1 MSRRQADT
9 LFALESSHENS
20 VHDIQGHAM
29 QNVTLNLEQKLYV
42 IAVDT
47 GYSCVGFDNARD
59 HTNQIAERL
68 GQPELAFAPGDHGT
82 LDGYRKHGQAVQAW
96 ARSDLSRRTYFDP
109 GTAPEL
115 AGVLEGCRKSNRKV
129 RLVLGDPDTGE
140 AWLDE
145 YDVVGTIGRSAGSLK
160 VPLLIEDGES
170 GGGAVLTACV
180 LAVID
185 WQSGRWLFRHA
196 AYKHLDLDI
205 RATGDA
211 ARPWV
216 VSRSQQAVACF
227 QDIGKAG
234 AYVAFMRGETVEP
247 RVFR

>member
-9 LFALESSHENS
+9 LFALESSDEYS
-20 VHDIQGHAM
+20 AHDIQGHAM

-42 IAVDT
+42 IAFDA
-47 GYSCVGFDNARD
+47 GYSCFGFDNARD

-82 LDGYRKHGQAVQAW
+82 LDGYRKHEQAVQAW

-109 GTAPEL
+109 GTSPEL

-129 RLVLGDPDTGE
+129 RLVLGDANTGE

-145 YDVVGTIGRSAGSLK
+145 YDVVGTIGRSVGSLK
-160 VPLLIEDGES
+160 VPLLVEAGES
-170 GGGAVLTACV
+170 GGGAILTACV
-180 LAVID
+180 LAVIEWD
-185 WQSGRWLFRHA
+185 SGRWLFRHA
-196 AYKHLDLDI
+196 AYKHPDLDI
-205 RATGDA
+205 RATADA

-216 VSRSQQAVACF
+216 VSRSQQAVARF

-234 AYVAFMRGETVEP
+234 AYVAFMRGETIEP

>member
-1 MSRRQADT
+1 
-9 LFALESSHENS
+9 
-20 VHDIQGHAM
+20 M

-42 IAVDT
+42 IAFDT
-47 GYSCVGFDNARD
+47 GYSCFGFDNARD

-82 LDGYRKHGQAVQAW
+82 LDGYRKHGLAVQAW

-109 GTAPEL
+109 GTSLEL
-115 AGVLEGCRKSNRKV
+115 AKVLEACRMSHRKV
-129 RLVLGDPDTGE
+129 RLVLGDTSTGD

-145 YDVVGTIGRSAGSLK
+145 HDVVGTIGRSAGLLK
-160 VPLLIEDGES
+160 VPLLIEDDES
-170 GGGAVLTACV
+170 GGGAILTACV

-185 WQSGRWLFRHA
+185 WESGRWLFRHA
-196 AYKHLDLDI
+196 AYNLPDLDI

-211 ARPWV
+211 KRPWL
-216 VSRSQQAVACF
+216 VSRSQQAVARF
-227 QDIGKAG
+227 GDIGKAG

>member
-1 MSRRQADT
+1 
-9 LFALESSHENS
+9 
-20 VHDIQGHAM
+20 M

-42 IAVDT
+42 IAFDT
-47 GYSCVGFDNARD
+47 GYSCFGFDNAQD

-109 GTAPEL
+109 GTSPEL
-115 AGVLEGCRKSNRKV
+115 AKVLEGCRKSNRKV
-129 RLVLGDPDTGE
+129 RLVLGDADTGE

-170 GGGAVLTACV
+170 GGSAILTACV

-196 AYKHLDLDI
+196 AHKHLDLDI

-216 VSRSQQAVACF
+216 VSRSQQAVARF